1 MVSEADV
8 LKALAPV
15 VGPDGRSGVS
25 RSNGIS
31 GLTIREGKVFLALT
45 TNPRLAE
52 AMEFMRSEAE
62 AAVKALP
69 EVTSALVS
77 LTAEKAPGGP
87 TAAPLKATTPHT
99 PGHSHAPRT
108 PAPPKSIAV
117 PGIARIV
124 AVASGKGGVGKST
137 TAVNLALSL
146 AAGGWKIGILDAD
159 VYGPSLPRLLGLDM
173 KPEMEGKMLKPLYA
187 FGIKAMSI
195 GFLVAERE
203 AMIWRGPMVMSAINQ
218 LLREVDWGELDCLI
232 VDMPPGT
239 GDAQLTL
246 AQGVPLAGAVIVST
260 PQDLALIDAR
270 RGVSMFEKTSVPI
283 LGVVENMSYFSC
295 PHCGGRSEIFA
306 HGGAR
311 IEAERLGVPFLG
323 EVPLQLQ
330 IREQADSGRPTAA
343 VSPES
348 EAGKVYRAI
357 ADKVRAGLEG
367 SRQRQAP
374 RIVMG

>member
-15 VGPDGRSGVS
+15 VGPDGRSAIS

-31 GLTIREGKVFLALT
+31 GLTIREGKVFLALA

-52 AMEFMRSEAE
+52 AMEFMRTEAE
-62 AAVKALP
+62 AAVKAVP
-69 EVTSALVS
+69 GVTGALVS
-77 LTAEKAPGGP
+77 LTAEKAPG
-87 TAAPLKATTPHT
+87 APGVAPKKASTPHN
-99 PGHSHAPRT
+99 HSHAPRT
-108 PAPPKSIAV
+108 PAAPQSIAV
-117 PGIARIV
+117 PGITRIV

-173 KPEMEGKMLKPLYA
+173 KPEVDGKRLKPLYA

-203 AMIWRGPMVMSAINQ
+203 AMIWRGPMVSSALKQ

-239 GDAQLTL
+239 GEAQLTM
-246 AQGVPLAGAVIVST
+246 AQDVPLAGAVIVST

-323 EVPLQLQ
+323 EIPLQLQ

-343 VSPES
+343 VAPDS
-348 EAGKVYRAI
+348 EAGRAYRAI

-367 SRQRQAP
+367 TRQRQAP

>member
-15 VGPDGRSGVS
+15 VGPDGRSAIS

-31 GLTIREGKVFLALT
+31 GLTIREGKVFLALS

-52 AMEFMRSEAE
+52 AMEFMRAEAE
-62 AAVKALP
+62 AAVKAIP
-69 EVTSALVS
+69 GVTSALVS
-77 LTAEKAPGGP
+77 LTAEKTPGSPNVAPA
-87 TAAPLKATTPHT
+87 AAPMKAATPHN
-99 PGHSHAPRT
+99 HAPRT
-108 PAPPKSIAV
+108 PPQSIAV
-117 PGIARIV
+117 PGITRIV

-173 KPEMEGKMLKPLYA
+173 KPEVDGKRLKPLYA

-203 AMIWRGPMVMSAINQ
+203 AMIWRGPMVSSALKQ

-239 GDAQLTL
+239 GEAQLTM
-246 AQGVPLAGAVIVST
+246 AQDVPLAGAVIVST

-348 EAGKVYRAI
+348 EAGRAYRAI

-367 SRQRQAP
+367 TRQRQAP

>member
-8 LKALAPV
+8 LRALAPV
-15 VGPDGRSGVS
+15 VGPDGRSAVS

-31 GLTIREGKVFLALT
+31 GLTIRDGKVFLALAS
-45 TNPRLAE
+45 NPRLAE

-62 AAVKALP
+62 AALKAIP
-69 EVTSALVS
+69 GVTSALVS
-77 LTAEKAPGGP
+77 LTAEKAPGAQS
-87 TAAPLKATTPHT
+87 AAPATGPGHSH
-99 PGHSHAPRT
+99 GHSHAPRT
-108 PAPPKSIAV
+108 PAPPQSIAV

-173 KPEMEGKMLKPLYA
+173 KPEVEGKRLKPLYA

-218 LLREVDWGELDCLI
+218 LLREVDWSELDCLI

-260 PQDLALIDAR
+260 PQDLALVDAR
-270 RGVSMFEKTSVPI
+270 RGVAMFEKTSVPI

-323 EVPLQLQ
+323 EVPLLLQ
-330 IREQADSGRPTAA
+330 IREQADGGRPTAA
-343 VSPES
+343 VSPDS

-367 SRQRQAP
+367 ARMRPAP

>member
-15 VGPDGRSGVS
+15 VGPDGRSAIS

-31 GLTIREGKVFLALT
+31 GLTIRDGKVFLALT

-52 AMEFMRSEAE
+52 AMEFMRTEAE
-62 AAVKALP
+62 VAIKAVP
-69 EVTSALVS
+69 GVTSALVS
-77 LTAEKAPGGP
+77 LTSEKAPGAP
-87 TAAPLKATTPHT
+87 SAAPMKASTPHN
-99 PGHSHAPRT
+99 HSHAPRA
-108 PAPPKSIAV
+108 PAQPQSIAV
-117 PGIARIV
+117 PGITRIV

-173 KPEMEGKMLKPLYA
+173 KPEVDGKRLKPLYA

-203 AMIWRGPMVMSAINQ
+203 AMIWRGPMVSSALKQ

-239 GDAQLTL
+239 GEAQLTM
-246 AQGVPLAGAVIVST
+246 AQDVPLAGAVIVST

-323 EVPLQLQ
+323 EIPLQLQ
-330 IREQADSGRPTAA
+330 IREQADGGRPTAA
-343 VSPES
+343 VSPDS
-348 EAGKVYRAI
+348 EAGRAYRAI

-367 SRQRQAP
+367 TRQRQAP